1 MSRSIIAGGLVAVKK
16 AATLYISILL
26 SYTTRLMSQKTA
38 QVAELIR
45 HELAAIMAREL
56 ELPAGALVTITQ
68 VEISPDLE
76 NAVIWVT
83 VTPEAQAGV
92 VYGLLRDKRTE
103 LRHLL
108 TEQVKLRVAP
118 KLRFRMDKAGGLV
131 VEVERLLQEIHG
143 EKK

>member
-1 MSRSIIAGGLVAVKK
+1 MAVKK